1 MISPRALVKALHEHW
16 PLVESLA
23 LRSRET
29 PFLDR
34 DVLAMASLS
43 TCGQNPST
51 ADESV
56 RQLLQK
62 GILVAVGGRDEVQLH
77 GPVRDFVLS
86 LAQEQELGLAETI
99 RVEIEEMVR
108 LGVELQDALAKEDL
122 AAMMHPLGRL
132 GNRMQR
138 ISLQLAHDQQA
149 ILNIADRAKT
159 FPVGTPLS
167 TRYREVIESYD
178 RYVEPM
184 TQLLQRDDGGFV
196 AQTERIEDQLIA
208 AEDLCER
215 RGALVSQRRRLAST
229 AYGLRILRQ
238 EARERLAACTETLL
252 PLREEYLR
260 NSGLAIAVASLL
272 GVARKRGV
280 KAVIP
285 SGRLRLGGSTRAD
298 RVVPGRFAKAYMAD
312 IMRFEPKS
320 VVFPEVLEGPPVMQ
334 ARLRMDDVLRRLEA
348 ELPVPSLMPWLLQA
362 YPEQDEKNLLRLY
375 HELVRHFGDRAEL
388 HDGQTRERLRE
399 HVLRYHPHALKEVP

>member
-1 MISPRALVKALHEHW
+1 MNPRALVKALHEHW

-34 DVLAMASLS
+34 DVLARVSLS
-43 TCGQNPST
+43 TCGQDPSM

-62 GILVAVGGRDEVQLH
+62 GVLVAVGVRDEVQLH

-122 AAMMHPLGRL
+122 SAMMHPLGRL

-184 TQLLQRDDGGFV
+184 TQLLQRDEGGFV

-208 AEDLCER
+208 AEALCER

-348 ELPVPSLMPWLLQA
+348 ELPVPSLLPWLLQA

-388 HDGQTRERLRE
+388 HDGQTRERLQE